1 MLVSKDQKN
10 NILKIYKTFIEN
22 IINIL
27 IVIMVWDSTDCT
39 V

>member
-1 MLVSKDQKN
+1 MLVSNDQKN